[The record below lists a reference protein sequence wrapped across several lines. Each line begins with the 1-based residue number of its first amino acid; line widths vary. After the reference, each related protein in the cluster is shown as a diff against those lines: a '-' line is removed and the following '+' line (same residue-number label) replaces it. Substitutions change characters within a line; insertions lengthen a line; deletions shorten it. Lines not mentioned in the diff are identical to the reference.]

1 MSGRSAKRKGSRVE
15 REIVKLLND
24 DGIDA
29 HKQPLSGALDGWKGD
44 IKIVLYDPKCP
55 VCEGTGNETSIIEQ
69 GSSRRL
75 LGYAQECSAC
85 PQKLIA
91 EVKARANGQGFST
104 LEKWLGA
111 NDLLFLKRDR
121 TEPMVAMNYG
131 TFRFLLRK

>member
-1 MSGRSAKRKGSRVE
+1 MSGKSAKRKGSRVE
-15 REIVKLLND
+15 REIVAMLNN

-29 HKQPLSGALDGWKGD
+29 RKQPLSGALDGWKGD
-44 IKIVLYDPKCP
+44 IVI
-55 VCEGTGNETSIIEQ
+55 EIEQ
-69 GSSRRL
+69 VDIDAREISYIPL
-75 LGYAQECSAC
+75 VC
-85 PQKLIA
+85 
-91 EVKARANGQGFST
+91 EVKARANGAGFAT

>member
-44 IKIVLYDPKCP
+44 IVIDLGDTAPGISSEDLMCGRESIEL
-55 VCEGTGNETSIIEQ
+55 VC
-69 GSSRRL
+69 
-75 LGYAQECSAC
+75 
-85 PQKLIA
+85 

-104 LEKWLGA
+104 LEKWLGT